1 VTPVQMHNSYILV
14 EIKSGFLIIDQQAA
28 HERIL
33 FERYLNNFEQSKH
46 TTQKTLFPIKLELSK
61 NDGTVLKSLLELI
74 NQLGFDIQEFGQNT
88 FVIHGLPAELDQI
101 NEHEVI
107 EGLLEQFKE
116 NKEKLHLELRDN
128 LARSLAVNT
137 SIKRGKKLDIA
148 EMKSLIDELF
158 ACKSFYKSPDGKLT
172 LVRYTFD
179 ELEGGLGKMT

>member
-1 VTPVQMHNSYILV
+1 
-14 EIKSGFLIIDQQAA
+14 
-28 HERIL
+28 
-33 FERYLNNFEQSKH
+33 
-46 TTQKTLFPIKLELSK
+46 LSK

-137 SIKRGKKLDIA
+137 SIKRGKKLGYCR
-148 EMKSLIDELF
+148 K
-158 ACKSFYKSPDGKLT
+158 
-172 LVRYTFD
+172 
-179 ELEGGLGKMT
+179 